1 MPRHFYQGTKQIK
14 QFEVYHGY
22 DQDVKKWFIELNICC
37 HGKGNVVQWYDNEEE
52 YLLCL
57 RKYTH

>member
-1 MPRHFYQGTKQIK
+1 MPRYFYQGTKPIEE
-14 QFEVYHGY
+14 FEVYHGY
-22 DQDVKKWFIELNICC
+22 DTDVKKWFIELNICC
-37 HGKGNVVQWYDNEEE
+37 HGKGNVVQWYNNEKE